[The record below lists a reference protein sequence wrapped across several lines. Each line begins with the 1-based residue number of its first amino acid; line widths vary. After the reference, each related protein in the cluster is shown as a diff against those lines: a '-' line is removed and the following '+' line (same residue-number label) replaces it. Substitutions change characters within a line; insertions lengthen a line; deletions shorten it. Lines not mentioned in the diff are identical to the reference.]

1 MIKAL
6 EQIRRMRGG
15 AQSHLMRCSDG
26 NYYVVKFQNNLQHR
40 RILVNELLGTRL
52 ASRLG
57 LPTAPV
63 EVVEVGAEL
72 IRLTP
77 ELCIELPRS
86 RTQCAAGLQFGS
98 RYAGDPRQ
106 LTLHDFLPDEKLRE
120 VENLHDFAGMLV
132 FDKWACNTN
141 GRQTVFFEEEA
152 RTSAGTSGGAT
163 PPGAAAAG
171 LAPRLGQSEV
181 ARGTLAQGEGTR
193 EEVREVAG
201 RGRAYRTVMIDQG
214 FGFNAGEWNFPDAP
228 LRGLYARSRVYE
240 GVTGMVSFG
249 PWLERLEKGVRAE
262 EFTFVGDPMR
272 IDYGYRRNGTRGFV
286 QTLSV
291 SRAPGDV
298 KSLAYTV
305 ERIRNRLA
313 ASEFTAVTDVHLLAE
328 NERHQFVRETLRDA
342 GVEAVPLEGL
352 AVWTA
357 KMRPMIQ

>member
-1 MIKAL
+1 MIRAL

-26 NYYVVKFQNNLQHR
+26 NYYVVKFQNNPQHR

-86 RTQCAAGLQFGS
+86 RTPCTAGLQFGS
-98 RYAGDPRQ
+98 RYPGDPRQ
-106 LTLHDFLPDEKLRE
+106 MALHDFLPDEKLRE

-141 GRQTVFFEEEA
+141 GRQTVFFEDAA
-152 RTSAGTSGGAT
+152 RTGGLTPDGVTRGAEAG
-163 PPGAAAAG
+163 G
-171 LAPRLGQSEV
+171 LAQREV
-181 ARGTLAQGEGTR
+181 ARGTLTRGEGVRHGAR
-193 EEVREVAG
+193 EEVQEGVG

-214 FGFNAGEWNFPDAP
+214 FCFNAGEWNFPDAP

-240 GVTGMVSFG
+240 GVTGMDSFG
-249 PWLERLEKGVRAE
+249 PWLERLEKRITEKVLAELAE
-262 EFTFVGDPMR
+262 EIPPAWYEDDYDAVLRLLEQLQRRKRRVEELILSAKSSNRQPFVSWR
-272 IDYGYRRNGTRGFV
+272 
-286 QTLSV
+286 
-291 SRAPGDV
+291 
-298 KSLAYTV
+298 
-305 ERIRNRLA
+305 
-313 ASEFTAVTDVHLLAE
+313 
-328 NERHQFVRETLRDA
+328 
-342 GVEAVPLEGL
+342 
-352 AVWTA
+352 
-357 KMRPMIQ
+357 